1 MAVGFLPVFGSAK
14 TKKDILNGCPFLLR
28 PWTLSTTCQ
37 REAPLEWL
45 LQTPPTPS
53 IFEGA
58 PSPVGV
64 KQTGLFECQEGLGME
79 TLSIP

>member
-1 MAVGFLPVFGSAK
+1 MFLPVFGSAK
-14 TKKDILNGCPFLLR
+14 TKKDILNGCPFSLR

-53 IFEGA
+53 TFEGA

-64 KQTGLFECQEGLGME
+64 KQTCLFEYQEGLGVV